1 MMGFRK
7 SYGAQW
13 IPQELRCSF
22 LIDGDAAWV
31 STGSQRD
38 CIMSP
43 RESPLAVTGEGAPM
57 SAFTAR
63 LRKTPVIAGAK
74 DVEKVATALEA
85 GIGIIFFLTGTIFD
99 LARATALVRETPA
112 MLFAHVDLLQ
122 GVGKDPAG
130 IRWLGQELG
139 IHGIVSTRSNLIKA
153 AQEEGL
159 RAIQRLFVL
168 DSEALRTGLK
178 VVTSTAPDAVELLP
192 GLVVPYIQ
200 HRIPFD
206 ALPPVIAGGLVET
219 EAEVRTILK
228 TPAVSIST
236 SRTELWRVFG
246 KGRKTGGG

>member
-1 MMGFRK
+1 
-7 SYGAQW
+7 
-13 IPQELRCSF
+13 
-22 LIDGDAAWV
+22 
-31 STGSQRD
+31 
-38 CIMSP
+38 
-43 RESPLAVTGEGAPM
+43 M
-57 SAFTAR
+57 SAFRAH
-63 LRKTPVIAGAK
+63 LQKTPVIAGAK
-74 DVEKVATALEA
+74 DVASVSVALEA

-228 TPAVSIST
+228 TPAVSVST